1 MLIKERRIRWVGNVA
16 HFVREEKYRAVGG
29 KPEGE
34 RLCEG

>member
-1 MLIKERRIRWVGNVA
+1 MKERRIRWVGNVT
-16 HFVREEKYRAVGG
+16 HFRREEKYRVVGG